1 MSSEEI
7 TSLKEE
13 IFLTIRKL
21 EQKFFETLTVKTA
34 QLSDEYEKYNEKLD
48 YILSNNRKMIE
59 SIVSEKINIEKLN
72 ALESFKNKA
81 DGILISHEIRINNQN
96 KDITD
101 MKGKY
106 DRVIEDNLIVPGY
119 IGPKCQFNNVKEY
132 IMSNNN
138 DIARLKYEKE
148 QLKTETKDFKSR
160 FDGLFKQMISV
171 IDNSVE
177 RSKEYTNGKIIETKK
192 QFETKI
198 DQFKERAE
206 DLRME
211 IRQIKDEVE
220 SQVTELKKETEK
232 INGFTEKTKK
242 VEDNLNILNN
252 SLMKVNYEINK
263 LYEKNTNSEKKLVE
277 LKNDL
282 ARIKVMNDINS
293 KSRIKQNYNNNISNF
308 NSPIKKNLQSN
319 EVMENNTMENIRN
332 NNMEYI
338 KDKTFSEKKNLNEKK
353 KQFLDI
359 KEKKFGFTFSNV
371 NNTEERN
378 KDIKIKNINKDIINK
393 SNSLNNSNI
402 KKIKNIINEDKKIN
416 IIKKQIINVNN
427 INNDE
432 EKRESVISEESF
444 QENKEQSEIMK
455 QNEFFKTTNNTNR
468 TISRNEDIININPSY
483 KESFNNNTDNQY
495 GNNGN
500 IMNNNQKD
508 FTPIRKPEL
517 IKKRVSEIKFVF
529 KTKSLKKVTYD
540 ITKENMLFPKLPNQ
554 NQFISVDNNNNII
567 IDNSPKDNY
576 INNNMDNSAISES
589 FKSNNEIKIN
599 DKPKERKQNKN
610 DEEKAL
616 SRMNSI
622 KSVKDIERTS
632 NLPSYRSSHKNING
646 SNNIS
651 SNINKNKLGKN
662 LELLDEDKYLLANIK
677 KGRKKLNLSQNNNN
691 KNNCATKTNSYYINS
706 NNNINQLLS
715 QGDFPQGINLVGLN
729 NEKYRKNDSIYDD
742 IYYESERKNNL
753 KLERLGIPSPNSQ
766 KPRKKKIKLEGLST
780 EAPLKISAAF
790 GRTAYTFIDK
800 NNNKKIYS
808 IQMIK
813 KKPETEKLD
822 IFFGSK

>member
-263 LYEKNTNSEKKLVE
+263 LYEKNKNSEKKLVE

-293 KSRIKQNYNNNISNF
+293 KSRIKQNYNNNIINF

-338 KDKTFSEKKNLNEKK
+338 KDKTFSEKK
-353 KQFLDI
+353 I
-359 KEKKFGFTFSNV
+359 
-371 NNTEERN
+371 
-378 KDIKIKNINKDIINK
+378 
-393 SNSLNNSNI
+393 
-402 KKIKNIINEDKKIN
+402 
-416 IIKKQIINVNN
+416 
-427 INNDE
+427 
-432 EKRESVISEESF
+432 
-444 QENKEQSEIMK
+444 
-455 QNEFFKTTNNTNR
+455 
-468 TISRNEDIININPSY
+468 
-483 KESFNNNTDNQY
+483 
-495 GNNGN
+495 
-500 IMNNNQKD
+500 
-508 FTPIRKPEL
+508 
-517 IKKRVSEIKFVF
+517 
-529 KTKSLKKVTYD
+529 
-540 ITKENMLFPKLPNQ
+540 
-554 NQFISVDNNNNII
+554 
-567 IDNSPKDNY
+567 
-576 INNNMDNSAISES
+576 
-589 FKSNNEIKIN
+589 
-599 DKPKERKQNKN
+599 
-610 DEEKAL
+610 
-616 SRMNSI
+616 
-622 KSVKDIERTS
+622 
-632 NLPSYRSSHKNING
+632 
-646 SNNIS
+646 
-651 SNINKNKLGKN
+651 
-662 LELLDEDKYLLANIK
+662 
-677 KGRKKLNLSQNNNN
+677 
-691 KNNCATKTNSYYINS
+691 
-706 NNNINQLLS
+706 
-715 QGDFPQGINLVGLN
+715 
-729 NEKYRKNDSIYDD
+729 
-742 IYYESERKNNL
+742 
-753 KLERLGIPSPNSQ
+753 
-766 KPRKKKIKLEGLST
+766 
-780 EAPLKISAAF
+780 
-790 GRTAYTFIDK
+790 
-800 NNNKKIYS
+800 
-808 IQMIK
+808 
-813 KKPETEKLD
+813 
-822 IFFGSK
+822 